1 MHEIVE
7 EYKLPHFHL
16 VLDGTVALTKPL
28 GGYFFVR
35 VLNEYIRPM
44 HPVRYTYVVND
55 LNISICLKTMKL

>member
-16 VLDGTVALTKPL
+16 VLDGTIALTKPL
-28 GGYFFVR
+28 GGYLS
-35 VLNEYIRPM
+35 VLRPM
-44 HPVRYTYVVND
+44 QDCIYVVND

>member
-28 GGYFFVR
+28 GGYVS
-35 VLNEYIRPM
+35 VLNEQTRQMQSVLAIP
-44 HPVRYTYVVND
+44 TW
-55 LNISICLKTMKL
+55 